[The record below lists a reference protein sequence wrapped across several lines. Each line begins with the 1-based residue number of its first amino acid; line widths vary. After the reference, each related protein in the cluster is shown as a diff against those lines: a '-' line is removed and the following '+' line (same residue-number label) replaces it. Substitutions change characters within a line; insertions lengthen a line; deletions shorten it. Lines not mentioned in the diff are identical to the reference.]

1 MIATYP
7 EIRDTLVAALSR
19 IYAPGTD
26 EHLFDWAC
34 RVLDIPAQESPDRA
48 GPFRCEDLPLIVR
61 LFRFIND
68 PDEREFIVRKSAQKG
83 FTLSVLIVIAYYATH
98 APRAVIYGMPAGKD
112 AAEICIRLVRLLRH
126 NRLDVFTDDP
136 DDVTRRVLRLLGADV
151 NFVGVA
157 PSDYRGRPAGLGI
170 MDELDAIERKPD
182 QPHPLDQLRS
192 RVKDFEASKI
202 IAGGTPLAYEG
213 QTQKN
218 WLTGTREELRVPCP
232 HCGTF
237 QRLDFFRLRF
247 DHCKDTVG
255 EWDYDRVL
263 HETYLECEQVG
274 CSQPGRR
281 ILDQHKPGMLRR
293 HQWVVTNLGKDD
305 HKPYPGRISVW
316 DDGDMSS
323 TRPQHTWGA
332 LAVQWLSVQGD
343 PSGLRKFFNE
353 VLGLPKREV
362 KLETKR
368 DDLIQL
374 CGAYRY
380 GCMPVPPARNALGR
394 PAIFMGVDNQ
404 DVLKKWVKAGFTK
417 NGDRWVID
425 HGECI
430 SRDQL
435 LIEADKPVF
444 IGMQPPADE
453 VFEQGR
459 DIARATGRPF
469 VEVMAELHPGE
480 WHTVE
485 MGFYDEGYET
495 NEVREWCISTADA
508 SGIPR
513 FFPCKGSDAGHMG
526 GSLADI
532 VVEKTN
538 RFFVNGVPIT
548 VYHVNDSDLKH
559 ELYTACIGDFALIRR
574 GRSKHPRLWFP
585 AYLEDDF
592 VKEFLTE
599 RRGQVS
605 YRGGK
610 KWAWIPPKTGE
621 ANDYAD
627 ALKYIFALWHV
638 VKRHYGWIDLTPT
651 MGPDGKIVHLRPGD
665 TPSPEVETP
674 RQRALRYL
682 AQVGGQIEIT
692 AFDEDH
698 EPGGPALRAD
708 LVRDGLAAEGDGRIA
723 LRASAPTL
731 TFDTPAPLAASHT
744 AS

>member
-7 EIRDTLVAALSR
+7 EIRDSLVAALSR

-26 EHLFDWAC
+26 EHLLAWAI

-48 GPFRCEDLPLIVR
+48 GPFRCDDLPLVTR
-61 LFRFIND
+61 LFQFINN
-68 PDEREFIVRKSAQKG
+68 PEEKEFLIRKSAQKG
-83 FTLSVLIVIAYYATH
+83 FTLACLIIIAYYATH

-112 AAEICIRLVRLLRH
+112 ATEISIRLVRLLRH
-126 NRLDVFTDDP
+126 NRLDVFTDNA
-136 DDVTRRVLRLLGADV
+136 DDVTHRVLRLLGADI

-218 WLTGTREELRVPCP
+218 YLTGTREELRVPCP

-247 DHCKDTVG
+247 DHCKDTAG

-263 HETYLECEQVG
+263 SETYLECEQVG

-281 ILDQHKPGMLRR
+281 IVDTHKPTMLRC
-293 HQWVVTNLGKDD
+293 HKWVATNLGKDE
-305 HKPYPGRISVW
+305 HKPYPGRVSVW

-353 VLGLPKREV
+353 VLGLPKREH
-362 KLETKR
+362 KTETKR
-368 DDLIQL
+368 DDLLQL
-374 CGAYRY
+374 CGQYRY
-380 GCMPVPPARNALGR
+380 YCMPVSPARNSLGR

-404 DVLKKWVKAGFTK
+404 DVLKKWVKVGFTTS
-417 NGDRWVID
+417 GDRYLID
-425 HGECI
+425 HGECV
-430 SRDQL
+430 SRDHL

-444 IGMQPPADE
+444 IGREPPAEE
-453 VFEQGR
+453 VFERAR
-459 DIARATGRPF
+459 DLARATDRTF
-469 VEVMAELHPGE
+469 LDTIAELHPGE
-480 WHTVE
+480 WAVVE

-495 NEVREWCISTADA
+495 NEVREWCLSTADA
-508 SGIPR
+508 SGVPR
-513 FFPCKGSDAGHMG
+513 FFPVKGSAVSHMG

-532 VVEKTN
+532 VIEKTN
-538 RFFVNGVPIT
+538 RFFVNGAPIT
-548 VYHVNDSDLKH
+548 VYQINDSDLKH
-559 ELYTACIGDFALIRR
+559 ELYTACIGDFARIRR

-585 AYLEDDF
+585 AYLEEDF
-592 VKEFLTE
+592 IKELLTE
-599 RRGQVS
+599 RRGQMMK
-605 YRGGK
+605 RGQLV
-610 KWAWIPPKTGE
+610 WTWIPPKSGE

-627 ALKYIFALWHV
+627 ALKYTFALWHV
-638 VKRHYGWIDLTPT
+638 VKRHYGWVDLTPV
-651 MGPDGKIVHLRPGD
+651 MGPDGRIIHVREGD
-665 TPSPEVETP
+665 TTPVAPED
-674 RQRALRYL
+674 QRARAIRYL
-682 AQVGGQIEIT
+682 RNVGGEIEVA

-698 EPGGPALRAD
+698 APIGPQLRAD
-708 LVRDGLAAEGDGRIA
+708 LLRDGLTREGDGRVA
-723 LRASAPTL
+723 LLGARDPTAPV
-731 TFDTPAPLAASHT
+731 TP
-744 AS
+744 